1 MSVERMMQTPCVLL
15 LRQEGEEDALG
26 NPVLGE
32 PLEVETVCALQQR
45 RRDEPADEGETS
57 VTEWNLFLPYE
68 VWAEVIEAVSRQLNT
83 GDAVR
88 AKGREYEIVGDPADN
103 DEGSRALWHVAAT
116 VKRVS
121 GAGDAIEG
129 S

>member
-1 MSVERMMQTPCVLL
+1 MGVERMMKTPCVLL
-15 LRQEGEEDALG
+15 LRQEEEEDALG

-32 PLEVETVCALQQR
+32 PVEVEAMCALQQR
-45 RRDEPADEGETS
+45 DRDEPAGEGETS
-57 VTEWNLFLPYE
+57 VTEWNLFLPHRTE
-68 VWAEVIEAVSRQLNT
+68 INT

-88 AKGREYEIVGDPADN
+88 VKGRVYELVGDPWDA

-116 VKRVS
+116 VRRVS
-121 GAGDAIEG
+121 GAGDEVG

>member
-1 MSVERMMQTPCVLL
+1 MSTERMMRTPCTLL
-15 LRQEGEEDALG
+15 LRQEEEEDALG

-32 PLEVETVCALQQR
+32 PVEVETTCAFQQR
-45 RRDEPADEGETS
+45 HRDEPAGAGETS
-57 VTEWNLFLPYE
+57 TTEWNLFLPYGTE
-68 VWAEVIEAVSRQLNT
+68 INT

-88 AKGREYEIVGDPADN
+88 VKGRVYELLGDPWDA

-116 VKRVS
+116 CRRVA
-121 GAGDAIEG
+121 GAGDGAG